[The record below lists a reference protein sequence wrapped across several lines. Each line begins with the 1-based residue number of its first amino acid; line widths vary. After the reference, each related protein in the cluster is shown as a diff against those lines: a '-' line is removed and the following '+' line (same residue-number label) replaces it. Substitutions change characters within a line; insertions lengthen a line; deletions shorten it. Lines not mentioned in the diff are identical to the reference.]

1 MKKKETQKFYR
12 LDRILEKNCQYNM
25 IIGERSN
32 GKTYAVE
39 QYILENY
46 VKTGKQGAIIR
57 RYRLDFQGKR
67 GGAMFAPLVDNGEI
81 TKLTDGEW
89 TGVYYYASQWF
100 LCRRSESDPT
110 KIVHEENPFCYAF
123 ALTEME
129 HDKSSGYPNITTIM
143 FDEFM
148 SRMGYVTDEFV
159 LFMNT
164 LSTIIRYRDDV
175 KIFMLGNTVT
185 KDCPYFKEMGL
196 THIQKM
202 EQGSIE
208 VYTYGNSNLK
218 VAVEFCGNNNRRL
231 KKKPSDVYFA
241 FDNPR
246 LQMITGTGH
255 VWELGIY
262 PHKPCDFTP
271 KDIKFIYFIS
281 YNDNLLQCEVV
292 ITGNNNFTYIHPK
305 TTELRHKDRDLI
317 FDTETSPM
325 FNYNRK
331 LGQGESPIMTRLLSY
346 YKNEKVFFS
355 DNETG
360 EVLRNY
366 LEWCKRSSIFN

>member
-1 MKKKETQKFYR
+1 MKKKEKFYS
-12 LDRILEKNCQYNM
+12 LNSILAKHCQYNM

-39 QYILENY
+39 KHIIENAWH
-46 VKTGKQGAIIR
+46 GKGQGAIIR

-67 GGAMFAPLVDNGEI
+67 GQAMFAPLVENGEI
-81 TKLTDGEW
+81 SAITEGEW

-100 LCRRSESDPT
+100 FCRRSETDRE
-110 KIVHEENPFCYAF
+110 KIERADEPFCYAF

-129 HDKSSGYPNITTIM
+129 HDKSSGYPNVTTIM

-164 LSTIIRYRDDV
+164 LSTIIRYRDNV
-175 KIFMLGNTVT
+175 TIFMLGNTVT

-196 THIQKM
+196 THIARM
-202 EQGSIE
+202 EQGTIE
-208 VYTYGNSNLK
+208 VYTYGQSSLK
-218 VAVEFCGNNNRRL
+218 VAVEFCGSQGTRKRS
-231 KKKPSDVYFA
+231 KPSDVYFA

-262 PHKPCDFTP
+262 PHKPCDFVP
-271 KDIKFIYFIS
+271 KDVKFTYFIV
-281 YNDNLLQCEVV
+281 YNDNILQCEVV
-292 ITGNNNFTYIHPK
+292 ITGQYNFTFVHPK
-305 TTELRHKDRDLI
+305 TTELRHPDKDLI
-317 FDTETSPM
+317 FDTGASPLY
-325 FNYNRK
+325 NYNRK
-331 LGQGESPIMTRLLSY
+331 IGQGKADLMAKITQY
-346 YKNEKVFFS
+346 YRDEKLFFS

-360 EVLRNY
+360 EVMRNY
-366 LEWCKRSSIFN
+366 LEWCKHNTIFN

>member
-1 MKKKETQKFYR
+1 MKSSKFYS
-12 LDRILEKNCQYNM
+12 LARILEKRCQYNM

-39 QYILENY
+39 KYIVEQY
-46 VKTGKQGAIIR
+46 VKSGKQGAIIR

-67 GGAMFAPLVDNGEI
+67 GSAMFAPLVENGEI
-81 TKLTDGEW
+81 AKATDGEW

-100 LCRRSESDPT
+100 FCRRSEAD
-110 KIVHEENPFCYAF
+110 KEKVERAEEPFCYAF

-129 HDKSSGYPNITTIM
+129 HDKSTGYPNVTTIM

-196 THIQKM
+196 NHIQKM
-202 EQGSIE
+202 EQGTIE
-208 VYTYGNSNLK
+208 VYTYGQSKLK
-218 VAVEFCGNNNRRL
+218 VAVEFCGNSNRRQS
-231 KKKPSDVYFA
+231 KKPSDVYFA

-262 PHKPCDFTP
+262 PHKPCDFAP
-271 KDIKFIYFIS
+271 KDIKFIYFIR

-292 ITGNNNFTYIHPK
+292 IRDKYNFTFIHPK
-305 TTELRHKDRDLI
+305 TTELRSPDKDII
-317 FDTETSPM
+317 FDTTTSPL

-331 LGQGESPIMTRLLSY
+331 LGQGAGPIMSKILSY
-346 YKNEKVFFS
+346 YKDEKIFFS

-366 LEWCKRSSIFN
+366 LEWCKRASIFN

>member
-1 MKKKETQKFYR
+1 MKKKEKFYS
-12 LDRILEKNCQYNM
+12 LDNILEKRCQYNM

-39 QYILENY
+39 KYIIERAWKY
-46 VKTGKQGAIIR
+46 HEQGAIIR

-67 GGAMFAPLVDNGEI
+67 GGAMFAPLVENGEI
-81 TKLTDGEW
+81 TEITGGEW
-89 TGVYYYASQWF
+89 TGVYYYASQWYF
-100 LCRRSESDPT
+100 CRRAETDENRIEKSE
-110 KIVHEENPFCYAF
+110 EPFCYAF

-129 HDKSSGYPNITTIM
+129 HDKSSGYPGVTTIM

-148 SRMGYVTDEFV
+148 SRMGYVADEFV
-159 LFMNT
+159 LYMNT
-164 LSTIIRYRDDV
+164 LSTIIRYRDNV

-196 THIQKM
+196 DHIQKM
-202 EQGSIE
+202 EQGTID
-208 VYTYGNSNLK
+208 VYTYGQSKLK
-218 VAVEFCGNNNRRL
+218 VAVEFCGSSDKKAR
-231 KKKPSDVYFA
+231 KKPSDVYFA
-241 FDNPR
+241 FNNPR

-262 PHKPCDFTP
+262 PHKPIDFTP

-281 YNDNLLQCEVV
+281 YNDNLLQCEIVMS
-292 ITGNNNFTYIHPK
+292 GNYNFTFIHPK
-305 TTELRHKDRDLI
+305 TTDLRHPEKDLI
-317 FDTETSPM
+317 FDTESNPLY
-325 FNYNRK
+325 NYSRK
-331 LGQGESPIMTRLLSY
+331 LGQGTSPIMSRIVTY
-346 YKNEKVFFS
+346 YRDEKIFFS

-366 LEWCKRSSIFN
+366 LDWCKRSSIFN

>member
-1 MKKKETQKFYR
+1 MKNKFYS
-12 LDRILEKNCQYNM
+12 LDRILEKECQYNM

-39 QYILENY
+39 KYIIEQY
-46 VKTGKQGAIIR
+46 VKSGKQGAIIR

-67 GGAMFAPLVDNGEI
+67 GSSMFSPLVENGEI
-81 TKLTDGEW
+81 AKLTDGEW

-100 LCRRSESDPT
+100 FCRRSESD
-110 KIVHEENPFCYAF
+110 KEKVERAEEPFCYAF

-129 HDKSSGYPNITTIM
+129 HDKSTGYPNVTTIM

-148 SRMGYVTDEFV
+148 SRMGYVMDEFV

-196 THIQKM
+196 NHIQKM
-202 EQGSIE
+202 KQGTIE
-208 VYTYGNSNLK
+208 VYTYGQSKLK
-218 VAVEFCGNNNRRL
+218 VAVEFCGNANRRQS
-231 KKKPSDVYFA
+231 KKPSDVYFA

-246 LQMITGTGH
+246 LQMITGKGH

-271 KDIKFIYFIS
+271 KDIKFIYFIR

-292 ITGNNNFTYIHPK
+292 IRDKYNFTFIHPK
-305 TTELRHKDRDLI
+305 TTELRSPDKDII
-317 FDTETSPM
+317 FDTMTSPL

-331 LGQGESPIMTRLLSY
+331 LGQGASPIMSRILSY
-346 YKNEKVFFS
+346 YKDEKIFFS